1 MSLLLT
7 FVHFSGWM
15 YAQPQLTE
23 MNVSDREIWNKQK
36 AASGIHRVGD
46 TSPCISEVVLFK
58 TGMRKGWPVTTQD
71 SVSQILIY
79 IKRHKEAHNFCS
91 VDVSVFTRKRIWKA

>member
-23 MNVSDREIWNKQK
+23 MNVTDCEIWSKQK
-36 AASGIHRVGD
+36 AAPGIHRVWETG
-46 TSPCISEVVLFK
+46 PCISEVVLFK
-58 TGMRKGWPVTTQD
+58 TGMRKGWQVTTQD
-71 SVSQILIY
+71 SV
-79 IKRHKEAHNFCS
+79 
-91 VDVSVFTRKRIWKA
+91 FTNLDLHQET